1 MSYNIHY
8 IETTSFDTYDKT
20 GSYSPSPS
28 RYSPIVRSPNT
39 RSFLASN
46 NEGGSPRLCKNSSA
60 SYDNVISLLDNLI
73 GKEKDTKFD
82 TIKHCKHCHYKFRRE
97 YSPFAEFCS
106 KECKCCFEWF
116 LKKDDNANSSNNP
129 QQLLLQQQQQQLQQ
143 QRRQQELQDK
153 ELQEQMQLDGE
164 TTSEEIDTDDDDDG
178 RGSTWHTCPGY
189 TKQT

>member
-1 MSYNIHY
+1 MSYNIRFN
-8 IETTSFDTYDKT
+8 IETAGSFDTYD
-20 GSYSPSPS
+20 SPSPS
-28 RYSPIVRSPNT
+28 RYSPIIRSPNT

-46 NEGGSPRLCKNSSA
+46 NNNEGGSPRSCHT

-73 GKEKDTKFD
+73 GKEKDTNFD
-82 TIKHCKHCHYKFRRE
+82 TIKNCKHCKHKFRLE

-106 KECKCCFEWF
+106 KECKCCYEWF

-129 QQLLLQQQQQQLQQ
+129 QQLLQQQQQLQQ
-143 QRRQQELQDK
+143 QKVQRQQELQDK

-164 TTSEEIDTDDDDDG
+164 TTSEELDTDDDDDG